1 MWYQEIFSHS
11 NRKLQWPNYCSSE
24 MDLNGLT
31 LTNSNYAETMKIW
44 KCITNSTFSYREV
57 QNLCKVSFD
66 SNLTKIRPFYD

>member
-1 MWYQEIFSHS
+1 
-11 NRKLQWPNYCSSE
+11 

-31 LTNSNYAETMKIW
+31 LTNSNYAEAMKIW